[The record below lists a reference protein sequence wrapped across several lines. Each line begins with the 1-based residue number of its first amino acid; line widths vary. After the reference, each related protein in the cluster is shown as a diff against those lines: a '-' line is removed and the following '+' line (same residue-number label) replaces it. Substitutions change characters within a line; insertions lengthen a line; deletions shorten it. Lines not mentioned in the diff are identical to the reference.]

1 MELRG
6 MSREGLEAYVELA
19 KYYEHRAR
27 HPERAAELI
36 GEALTELRRSRGID
50 LVSLARTG
58 RWRID
63 FHKRLARLRDKCTAG
78 RDEPLLEANLTESPG
93 IVTES
98 K

>member
-36 GEALTELRRSRGID
+36 GEALTELRRSQSFD
-50 LVSLARTG
+50 LGSPARTG

-63 FHKRLARLRDKCTAG
+63 FDKRLARLRNKCSTSQNEA
-78 RDEPLLEANLTESPG
+78 LLEANLTESPG
-93 IVTES
+93 FVTES